1 MITEI
6 LVSNGEIVQTATTGV
21 STEEDQT
28 ISCVLVES
36 TEKVSEETIAKNIS
50 EIKIEATSMKIEEK
64 KDTSQMKTLTQN
76 DH

>member
-21 STEEDQT
+21 STQEDQT

-36 TEKVSEETIAKNIS
+36 TEETIAKNIS